1 MAAIAAGIGLGTI
14 AGIVNGAK
22 NCDAS
27 NKNKCYPRYISDSSG
42 ACAGDTGDACL
53 GSEMILPTDETT
65 GYGTNDNG
73 YPNTVFQVK
82 NDNNSPD
89 DNKNQI
95 LLNPNYL
102 SACYSEEIAKKTGD
116 NVKDCKYIVEKECTN
131 TNRPDC
137 QWEPGYNQNGQPQVG
152 KCVNKTQSN
161 LFFITKDGKVDTNV
175 LPQYEATDRCWYNDN
190 PKSADCAKVDG
201 NGNVKKDEQGKVI
214 SRVADSALCQ
224 NKTVCINNNVIP
236 NPFKKCT
243 RQEAGNPVNDCS
255 FYVKDT
261 PCEVGADVENNGC
274 IKDYSCRSG
283 YINQKNP
290 YTADAP
296 QPWMKYISRPKCDF
310 VTPQPSNS
318 TNGWD
323 TFTAAVAGMAGFN
336 VDSPLD
342 KAKDSLKA
350 AQDSINSI
358 TAKNSIAASEEG
370 LKDLKVF
377 RQSLQVQQKEL
388 LMLSSNAT
396 EMLSWKVQKNTL
408 YFNLIAIV
416 VCVLIL
422 FELI

>member
-1 MAAIAAGIGLGTI
+1 MAAIAAGIGLGTV
-14 AGIVNGAK
+14 AGIFNGMN

-27 NKNKCYPRYISDSSG
+27 DKNKCYPRYVSDSSG
-42 ACAGDTGDACL
+42 ECTGDTGDACL
-53 GSEMILPTDETT
+53 GSKMILPTDEN
-65 GYGTNDNG
+65 GYGTNNDQG
-73 YPNTVFQVK
+73 YPNTVFQVG
-82 NDNNSPD
+82 NGNTPD
-89 DNKNQI
+89 ENKNQI
-95 LLNPNYL
+95 MLNPNYL
-102 SACYSEEIAKKTGD
+102 SACYSEEIENPKGDTTACETNKNPSACKKR
-116 NVKDCKYIVEKECTN
+116 N
-131 TNRPDC
+131 DC
-137 QWEPGYNQNGQPQVG
+137 QWEPGYNQNGQPQDG
-152 KCVNKTQSN
+152 KCVKRTQSN
-161 LFFITKDGKVDTNV
+161 LFFITGADGKVDTNV
-175 LPQYEATDRCWYNDN
+175 KPQYEATDRCWYNDN
-190 PKSADCAKVDG
+190 PKSADCAKVNDKG
-201 NGNVKKDEQGKVI
+201 TVI
-214 SRVADSALCQ
+214 PESSRVALDSELCQ

-236 NPFKKCT
+236 NPFKKCDV
-243 RQEAGNPVNDCS
+243 EDAANNNECS

-283 YINQKNP
+283 YINQGHP

-310 VTPQPSNS
+310 VTPQPSNF
-318 TNGWD
+318 TNGWK
-323 TFTAAVAGMAGFN
+323 TFWDSVAGMAGFN
-336 VDSPLD
+336 IDSPLD
-342 KAKDSLKA
+342 KAKDSLQA

-396 EMLSWKVQKNTL
+396 EMLSWKVEKNTL

>member
-1 MAAIAAGIGLGTI
+1 MAAIAAGIGLGTV
-14 AGIVNGAK
+14 AGIFNGVK

-27 NKNKCYPRYISDSSG
+27 DKNKCYPRYVSDSSG
-42 ACAGDTGDACL
+42 ECAGDTGGACL
-53 GSEMILPTDETT
+53 GSDDGMILPTDEN
-65 GYGTNDNG
+65 GYGTTNDQG
-73 YPNTVFQVK
+73 YPNTVFQVG
-82 NDNNSPD
+82 NGNNTPD
-89 DNKNQI
+89 ENKNQI
-95 LLNPNYL
+95 MLNPNYL
-102 SACYSEEIAKKTGD
+102 SACYSEEIAKEKKCKGIGEE
-116 NVKDCKYIVEKECTN
+116 DCKN
-131 TNRPDC
+131 DC
-137 QWEPGYNQNGQPQVG
+137 QWEPGYNQNGQPQDG
-152 KCVNKTQSN
+152 KCVKRTQSN
-161 LFFITKDGKVDTNV
+161 LFFITGADGKVDTNV

-190 PKSADCAKVDG
+190 PTSADCAKVDESG
-201 NGNVKKDEQGKVI
+201 IIKKGAG
-214 SRVADSALCQ
+214 SRVALDSALCQ

-236 NPFKKCT
+236 NPFKECDVKDAANNN
-243 RQEAGNPVNDCS
+243 ECS

-283 YINQKNP
+283 YINQGNR

-318 TNGWD
+318 TNGWK
-323 TFTAAVAGMAGFN
+323 TFGAALAGMAGFN
-336 VDSPLD
+336 VDGPLD
-342 KAKDSLKA
+342 KAKDSLQA

-396 EMLSWKVQKNTL
+396 EMLSWKVEKNTL